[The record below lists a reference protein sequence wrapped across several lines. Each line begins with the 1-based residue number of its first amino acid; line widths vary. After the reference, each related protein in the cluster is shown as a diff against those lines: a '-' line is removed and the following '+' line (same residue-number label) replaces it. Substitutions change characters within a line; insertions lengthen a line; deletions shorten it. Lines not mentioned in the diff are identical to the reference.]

1 MTTPRSAPWT
11 AQEITTLRAWYP
23 AEGHGV
29 AQRLPGRSIHAL
41 QVKAHKLGLNTAHRN
56 SAPRPHLEGES
67 LEEAIRLREVENW
80 SFNAIG
86 KHFGICE
93 ASACNAVTIAL
104 CVRRG
109 YRPAERDKHGRLT
122 AEGIERLRYA
132 LKKGYKGIDIQ
143 LRLGVSAAC
152 VSEQRRRYNR
162 ELLARGKALL
172 PPPGGGQAYSGVKVS
187 AAKRK
192 QVEELFLQGLGTQ
205 KIAERTGVS
214 RTSCT
219 RIRTRLF
226 RRLRRKGETLPGCD
240 AAGVRRVHAE
250 TARFVTDEQKDLL
263 RAMLLDRVPVQR
275 AARELVIGASSAY
288 RLRDAF
294 AAELAGEGQVLPP
307 PRRPGRVH
315 HAPVRSS
322 SWPPASPQEIYA
334 FRRLLCTMTFAD
346 AKTHWQDMRREAV
359 KAEREAAATQKLT
372 FEEQLA
378 KVASGELRIVSG
390 FVRNHLEPRL
400 PMHSSLRSRSET
412 LIDA

>member
-1 MTTPRSAPWT
+1 MTTPSSAPWT

-23 AEGHGV
+23 AEGHSV
-29 AQRLPGRSIHAL
+29 AQRLPGRSIHSL
-41 QVKAHKLGLNTAHRN
+41 QVKAHKLGLKTAHRN
-56 SAPRPHLEGES
+56 PAPRPRLEGKS
-67 LEEAIRLREVENW
+67 LEDAIRLREVENW
-80 SFNAIG
+80 SFSAIG

-93 ASACNAVTIAL
+93 ASACNAVIMAL

-109 YRPAERDKHGRLT
+109 YRPAERDQHGRLT

-143 LRLGVSAAC
+143 LHLGVSAAC

-162 ELLARGKALL
+162 ELLARGKAPL

-187 AAKRK
+187 AGKRK

-214 RTSCT
+214 RTTCT
-219 RIRTRLF
+219 RIRTRIF
-226 RRLRRKGETLPGCD
+226 RRLRRKGETLAGCD
-240 AAGVRRVHAE
+240 AAGVRHVQAE
-250 TARFVTDEQKDLL
+250 SARFVTDEQKDLL

-294 AAELAGEGQVLPP
+294 AGELAGEGQVLPP
-307 PRRPGRVH
+307 PRRPGRVR
-315 HAPVRSS
+315 HAQARRS
-322 SWPPASPQEIYA
+322 SWPPASPREIYA
-334 FRRLLCTMTFAD
+334 FRRLLGTMTFAE
-346 AKTHWQDMRREAV
+346 AKAHWQDMRWEAA
-359 KAEREAAATQKLT
+359 KAEREAAATRKLT

-378 KVASGELRIVSG
+378 KVASGELRITSG

-400 PMHSSLRSRSET
+400 PVHSSLRSKAESA
-412 LIDA
+412 IDA